1 MISITP
7 KTLQDLQFPTVLE
20 SLSSLCNTDIG
31 KQKSLS
37 IVPFKEKEILMSAL
51 LQTSEYLSSFQNNN
65 AIPNHGFDAITNEI
79 RFLGIED
86 SFLELSSF
94 RKIASIS
101 ETSNTMLL
109 FLKKFEEYYPNL
121 HAKSSSIEIT
131 KVIVNLIDDVVD
143 KYGEIKDN
151 ASPDLL
157 DIRRSIN
164 AVRGKVN
171 QSFGVAITQYNSLG
185 YLDEIRESFVQNRRV
200 LAVLAMYRR
209 KVKGSILGSSK
220 TGSIAY
226 IEPETT
232 LQYSRELSNLE
243 YEEKEEI
250 TRILKQLTNNIRTF
264 LPLLIQYQ
272 DFLSDVDVIA
282 AKAKYA
288 LKTNS
293 VLPMIAEDRKLYF
306 KDAYHPIL

>member
-37 IVPFKEKEILMSAL
+37 IVPFKEKELLMSAL

-65 AIPNHGFDAITNEI
+65 AIPNHGFDAIINEI

-101 ETSNTMLL
+101 ETTNTMLL

-121 HAKSSSIEIT
+121 YAKSSSIEIT

-157 DIRRSIN
+157 DIRRNMN

-171 QSFGVAITQYNSLG
+171 QSFGIALTHYNGLG

-250 TRILKQLTNNIRTF
+250 TRILKQLTNSIRTF

-272 DFLSDVDVIA
+272 DFLD
-282 AKAKYA
+282 
-288 LKTNS
+288 
-293 VLPMIAEDRKLYF
+293 
-306 KDAYHPIL
+306 